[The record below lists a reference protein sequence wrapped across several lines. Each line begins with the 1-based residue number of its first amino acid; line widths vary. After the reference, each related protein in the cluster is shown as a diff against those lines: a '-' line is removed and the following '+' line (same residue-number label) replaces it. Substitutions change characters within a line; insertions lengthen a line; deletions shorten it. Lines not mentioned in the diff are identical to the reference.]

1 MPPTELLVN
10 GAPTGSIVFIDG
22 VQSGQAGGPG
32 KRSQILEVSPGSH
45 MLEVRVGDTV
55 AYRESTYVE
64 AGKKRVITVLS
75 GGNRN

>member
-1 MPPTELLVN
+1 MPPSELLVN

-22 VQSGQAGGPG
+22 VRSGQVVGPA
-32 KRSQILEVSPGSH
+32 KRSQILAVSPGSH
-45 MLEVRVGDTV
+45 TLEVRVGDTV

-75 GGNRN
+75 GGTRN